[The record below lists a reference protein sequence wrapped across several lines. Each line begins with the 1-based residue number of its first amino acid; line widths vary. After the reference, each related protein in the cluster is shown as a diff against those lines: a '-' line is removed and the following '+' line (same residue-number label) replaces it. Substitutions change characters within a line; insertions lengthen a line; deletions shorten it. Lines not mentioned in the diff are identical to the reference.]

1 MGNSPRGKKSSWTG
15 TVFWGDQSTRKK
27 PQKKARYPQN
37 DLFEPPIQGRNLS
50 KGKPPRRT
58 NVPFAPPWIGFIPPK
73 WLFLEVGLVALLAF
87 LGCSRA
93 YYRTAAD
100 REVCQVLQMAAP
112 QVQADLTDYTIQPD
126 PRSRLYDPSDA
137 DFPPMPPDDPVAHR
151 LMECVDGKRGS
162 SAWQK
167 YGRVSTVDFGHW
179 QQYLPV
185 DAEGQV
191 ILNRDTA
198 IQLALLHSREY
209 QRELE
214 DLYLAALD
222 VIAERFRFDVH
233 FFART
238 STRFTSQ
245 GRIRGG
251 GRSSSFLEQPT
262 SGEAKWLLAT
272 GGQWIVGLA
281 NSFMWQFSGPDTN
294 AAWTIL
300 DFSFVQP
307 LLRAGGRAVAL
318 ENLTLAER
326 ALLANIRQMEQF
338 RRGFYISIIAGRN
351 PGVGPSP
358 GRFSL
363 GSPATTGS
371 GTGGLFRLLEDQ
383 VRLRNQ
389 RANVAALRESMNR
402 LQAFFEAG
410 LLDTSYQVDLAR
422 QRLLAAQSALLADT
436 ASYQSRLDA
445 YKITLGLPPDLKMVT
460 RDPLLEQ
467 FDLIA
472 PATTQLQEQVTAV
485 LEVLRDPEHHVPADL
500 GEQLERIRDRCKEL
514 LNTIRQ
520 DQQQLRAALPER
532 RKNLRRLVRSRILA
546 GQRIEGIG
554 TVEELEHRVVL
565 LHHDA
570 AHLAEQTGASLVD
583 LDVLQQRAKEEAQP
597 LARFRPQLA
606 ELLTQLSSQLLRLS
620 LVQARARLDTATLV
634 PVDLDPERAL
644 EIAREHRLDWMNARM
659 ALVDQWRQIELAA
672 NRLRSDLDLTFSGDL
687 GTVGDNPVK
696 FRGPNGQLRVGLAW
710 DTPLTRLLER
720 NEYRAALIAYQ
731 RARRDYMAFEDRIY
745 QNLRDLLRSIE
756 LGQWNFE
763 VRRAAVLVAITR
775 VDVAQLNLERPPKAG
790 TLQLG
795 ANAARDL
802 VEALSD
808 LLTQQNAFLSLWTG
822 YEADRMSL
830 DFELGT
836 MQLDPRGVW
845 IDPGEIGPEGP
856 PGAAPPPPWAEPVR

>member
-1 MGNSPRGKKSSWTG
+1 MKT
-15 TVFWGDQSTRKK
+15 T
-27 PQKKARYPQN
+27 
-37 DLFEPPIQGRNLS
+37 LFHML
-50 KGKPPRRT
+50 
-58 NVPFAPPWIGFIPPK
+58 IGGV
-73 WLFLEVGLVALLAF
+73 LFSF

-93 YYRTAAD
+93 HYRQAAD
-100 REVCQVLQMAAP
+100 TEVCQVVQTAAQQNLDP
-112 QVQADLTDYTIQPD
+112 PLIDYTIQPD
-126 PRSRLYDPSDA
+126 PRSRLYDPCDP
-137 DFPPMPPDDPVAHR
+137 DFPPMPPDDPAAQR

-162 SAWQK
+162 KAWAK
-167 YGRVSTVDFGHW
+167 YGRVSTVDFGRW
-179 QQYLPV
+179 KEYLPV
-185 DAEGQV
+185 DEEGQV
-191 ILNRDTA
+191 LLNRDTA
-198 IQLALLHSREY
+198 IQLALLHSRDY

-222 VIAERFRFDVH
+222 VAAERFRFDVQ

-238 STRFTSQ
+238 STRFTTQ

-251 GRSSSFLEQPT
+251 GESSSLLEQPT
-262 SGEAKWLLAT
+262 SGEAKWLMAT

-294 AAWTIL
+294 AAFTIL

-318 ENLTLAER
+318 EKLTLAER
-326 ALLANIRQMEQF
+326 ALLANLRQMEQF
-338 RRGFYISIIAGRN
+338 RRGFYTYIIAGRN
-351 PGVGPSP
+351 PGAGPSP
-358 GRFSL
+358 GPLSL
-363 GSPATTGS
+363 TAPTTGGS

-422 QRLLAAQSALLADT
+422 QRLLAAQSSLLADT
-436 ASYQSRLDA
+436 AGYQSRLDA
-445 YKITLGLPPDLKMVT
+445 YKITLGLPPELPMAAQ
-460 RDPLLEQ
+460 DPLLEQ

-472 PATTQLQEQVTAV
+472 PATTRLQEQVTAL
-485 LEVLRDPEHHVPADL
+485 LEVLRDPVREPPEDL
-500 GEQLERIRDRCKEL
+500 SSQLSEIRRRCKEL
-514 LNTIRQ
+514 LDTIQQ
-520 DQQQLRAALPER
+520 DQQELRKALPDR
-532 RKNLRRLVRSRILA
+532 RKNLHRLVQSRILA
-546 GQRIEGIG
+546 GERIEGIG
-554 TVEELEHRVVL
+554 TVEELERRVMF

-570 AHLAEQTGASLVD
+570 AHLAEQTTGTLVD
-583 LDVLQQRAKEEAQP
+583 LDVLEQKAKDQGQP
-597 LARFRPQLA
+597 LAQSRMELA
-606 ELLTQLSSQLLRLS
+606 ELMTQLSSQLLRLS
-620 LVQARARLDTATLV
+620 LVQARARLDTASLV

-644 EIAREHRLDWMNARM
+644 EIAQEHRLDWMNARA

-672 NRLRSDLDLTFSGDL
+672 NRLRSDLDLTFNGDL
-687 GTVGDNPVK
+687 GTVGDNPLK
-696 FRGPNGQLRVGLAW
+696 FRSANGQLRIGLAW

-720 NEYRAALIAYQ
+720 NDYRAALIAYQ
-731 RARRDYMAFEDRIY
+731 RARRDYMAFEDRIS

-763 VRRAAVLVAITR
+763 VRRASVLVAITR

-790 TLQLG
+790 SLQLG

-808 LLTQQNAFLSLWTG
+808 LLTQQNAFLNIWTG
-822 YEADRMSL
+822 YEADRMTL

-836 MQLDPRGVW
+836 MELDPRGVW

-856 PGAAPPPPWAEPVR
+856 PAAAPPAPWNPLP

>member
-1 MGNSPRGKKSSWTG
+1 M
-15 TVFWGDQSTRKK
+15 VVQ
-27 PQKKARYPQN
+27 
-37 DLFEPPIQGRNLS
+37 
-50 KGKPPRRT
+50 
-58 NVPFAPPWIGFIPPK
+58 
-73 WLFLEVGLVALLAF
+73 
-87 LGCSRA
+87 
-93 YYRTAAD
+93 TAAQ
-100 REVCQVLQMAAP
+100 QVP
-112 QVQADLTDYTIQPD
+112 ADLSDYTIQPD
-126 PRSRLYDPSDA
+126 PRSRLYDPCDP
-137 DFPPMPPDDPVAHR
+137 DFPPMPPDDMAAHR
-151 LMECVDGKRGS
+151 LMERVAGKRGS
-162 SAWQK
+162 SAWGK
-167 YGRVSTVDFGHW
+167 YGRVSMVDFGRW
-179 QQYLPV
+179 RQYLPV
-185 DAEGQV
+185 DEQGQV

-198 IQLALLHSREY
+198 IQLALLHSRDY

-222 VIAERFRFDVH
+222 VIAERFRFDVQ

-245 GRIRGG
+245 GRIRAG
-251 GRSSSFLEQPT
+251 GRSSSVLEQPT

-318 ENLTLAER
+318 ENLSLAER
-326 ALLANIRQMEQF
+326 ALLANIRQLEQF
-338 RRGFYISIIAGRN
+338 RRGFYTYIIAGRSPGAGPN
-351 PGVGPSP
+351 PGPIP
-358 GRFSL
+358 L
-363 GSPATTGS
+363 GAPATSGS

-436 ASYQSRLDA
+436 AGYQSRLDA
-445 YKITLGLPPDLKMVT
+445 YKITLGLPPDLNMVI
-460 RDPLLEQ
+460 RDPLLER

-472 PATTQLQEQVTAV
+472 PATTQLQEQVTSI
-485 LEVLRDPEHHVPADL
+485 LEGLRDPMREVPADL
-500 GEQLERIRDRCKEL
+500 AEQLGGIQQGCKEL
-514 LNTIRQ
+514 LDTIRQ
-520 DQQQLRAALPER
+520 DQQRLRAALPDR
-532 RKNLRRLVRSRILA
+532 RNNLRRLVRSRILA

-554 TVEELEHRVVL
+554 TVQELEQRVML

-570 AHLAEQTGASLVD
+570 AHLAEQTVASLVD
-583 LDVLQQRAKEEAQP
+583 LDVLQQRAKEEKQP
-597 LARFRPQLA
+597 LGAFRLDLA
-606 ELLTQLSSQLLRLS
+606 ELLTQLSGQLLRLS
-620 LVQARARLDTATLV
+620 LVQARARLDTASLV
-634 PVDLDPERAL
+634 PVDLEPERAL
-644 EIAREHRLDWMNARM
+644 EIAREHRLDWMNARA
-659 ALVDQWRQIELAA
+659 ALVDQWRQIELMA
-672 NRLRSDLDLTFSGDL
+672 NRLRGYLDLSFSGDL
-687 GTVGDNPVK
+687 GTLGDNPVK
-696 FRGPNGQLRVGLAW
+696 FRAPHGQLRVGLAW

-720 NEYRAALIAYQ
+720 NDYRAALIAYQ
-731 RARRDYMAFEDRIY
+731 RARRDYMAFEDRIS
-745 QNLRDLLRSIE
+745 QNLRELLRSLE

-763 VRRAAVLVAITR
+763 VRRASVLVAITR

-790 TLQLG
+790 GLQLG

-836 MQLDPRGVW
+836 MQLDARGVW
-845 IDPGEIGPEGP
+845 IDPGEIGPAGP
-856 PGAAPPPPWAEPVR
+856 PVAAPAPPWARLPEPPPDQTP

>member
-1 MGNSPRGKKSSWTG
+1 MGT
-15 TVFWGDQSTRKK
+15 
-27 PQKKARYPQN
+27 
-37 DLFEPPIQGRNLS
+37 L
-50 KGKPPRRT
+50 
-58 NVPFAPPWIGFIPPK
+58 
-73 WLFLEVGLVALLAF
+73 LLAVGSF
-87 LGCSRA
+87 VGCSRA
-93 YYRTAAD
+93 YHRTAAD
-100 REVCQVLQMAAP
+100 TEVSQVVQTAA
-112 QVQADLTDYTIQPD
+112 QQISADLSDYTIQPN
-126 PRSRLYDPSDA
+126 PRSRLFDPCDP
-137 DFPPMPPDDPVAHR
+137 DFPPMPPDDMAAHR

-162 SAWQK
+162 SAWGK
-167 YGRVSTVDFGHW
+167 YGRVGVVDFGHW
-179 QQYLPV
+179 RQYLPV
-185 DAEGQV
+185 DDQGQA

-214 DLYLAALD
+214 DLYLSALD
-222 VIAERFRFDVH
+222 VIAERFRFDVQ

-245 GRIRGG
+245 GRLRAGG
-251 GRSSSFLEQPT
+251 QSSSLLEQPT

-272 GGQWIVGLA
+272 GGQWIVSLA
-281 NSFMWQFSGPDTN
+281 NSFIWQFSGPDTN

-300 DFSFVQP
+300 DFSFIQP

-326 ALLANIRQMEQF
+326 SLLANIRQMEQF
-338 RRGFYISIIAGRN
+338 RRGFYIYIIAGRG
-351 PGVGPSP
+351 PGPGPSA

-363 GSPATTGS
+363 GSPATSGS

-436 ASYQSRLDA
+436 AAYQSRLDA
-445 YKITLGLPPDLKMVT
+445 YKMTLGLPPDLKMVT
-460 RDPLLEQ
+460 QDPLLER
-467 FDLIA
+467 FDLIG
-472 PATTQLQEQVTAV
+472 PATTQLQEQVTSL
-485 LEVLRDPEHHVPADL
+485 LEVLRDPMREVPADL
-500 GEQLERIRDRCKEL
+500 AEQLERIGHQCKEL

-520 DQQQLRAALPER
+520 DQLRLRNALPDR

-546 GQRIEGIG
+546 GERIEGIG
-554 TVEELEHRVVL
+554 TVEELEQRVQL

-570 AHLAEQTGASLVD
+570 AHLAEQTAASLVD

-597 LARFRPQLA
+597 LAQFRLELA

-634 PVDLDPERAL
+634 PVDLDPDRAL
-644 EIAREHRLDWMNARM
+644 EIARQHRLDWMNARM

-672 NRLRSDLDLTFSGDL
+672 NRLRSDLDLFFSGDL

-731 RARRDYMAFEDRIY
+731 RARRDYMAFEDRIC
-745 QNLRDLLRSIE
+745 QNLRDLLRSLE

-763 VRRAAVLVAITR
+763 VRRASVLVAITR

-808 LLTQQNAFLSLWTG
+808 LLTQQNAFLSIWTG

-845 IDPGEIGPEGP
+845 RDPGEIGPEGP
-856 PGAAPPPPWAEPVR
+856 PAAAPPPPWAQLPQPSIVPTP

>member
-1 MGNSPRGKKSSWTG
+1 MMGPPIGKDFSMRREPSWVVDVYAKKEGKKVGRLPSARLAVPPTFGRYVWLG
-15 TVFWGDQSTRKK
+15 GMVF
-27 PQKKARYPQN
+27 
-37 DLFEPPIQGRNLS
+37 I
-50 KGKPPRRT
+50 
-58 NVPFAPPWIGFIPPK
+58 
-73 WLFLEVGLVALLAF
+73 F

-93 YYRTAAD
+93 YYRQAAD
-100 REVCQVLQMAAP
+100 TEVCQVVQTAA
-112 QVQADLTDYTIQPD
+112 QQSLETLTDYTFQPD
-126 PRSRLYDPSDA
+126 PRSRLYDPWDP
-137 DFPPMPPDDPVAHR
+137 DFPPMPPDDPVSHR

-162 SAWQK
+162 SAWAK
-167 YGRVSTVDFGHW
+167 YGGVNAVDLGRWKEH
-179 QQYLPV
+179 LPM
-185 DAEGQV
+185 DEEGQV

-198 IQLALLHSREY
+198 IQMALLHSREY

-222 VIAERFRFDVH
+222 VIAERFRFDVQ

-238 STRFTSQ
+238 STQFTTQ

-251 GRSSSFLEQPT
+251 GDSSSLLEQPT
-262 SGEAKWLLAT
+262 SGKAKWLLAT

-294 AAWTIL
+294 AAFTII

-318 ENLTLAER
+318 ESLTLAER
-326 ALLANIRQMEQF
+326 ALLANLRQMEQF
-338 RRGFYISIIAGRN
+338 RRGFYTYIIAGRN
-351 PGVGPSP
+351 PGAGPSP
-358 GRFSL
+358 GPLSL
-363 GSPATTGS
+363 AAPTTGGT
-371 GTGGLFRLLEDQ
+371 GTGGMFRLLEDQ

-436 ASYQSRLDA
+436 AAYQSRLDA
-445 YKITLGLPPDLKMVT
+445 YKITLGLPPDLKMVVQ
-460 RDPLLEQ
+460 DPLLEQ

-472 PATTQLQEQVTAV
+472 PATTRLQEQVTDL
-485 LEVLRDPEHHVPADL
+485 LEILRDPVQETPQDL
-500 GEQLERIRDRCKEL
+500 PDQLTQIQQQCKEL
-514 LNTIRQ
+514 LGTIREDHQ
-520 DQQQLRAALPER
+520 RLRAALPTR
-532 RKNLRRLVRSRILA
+532 GKNLRRLVQSQIL
-546 GQRIEGIG
+546 GGERIEGVG
-554 TVEELEHRVVL
+554 TVEELERRMIF

-570 AHLAEQTGASLVD
+570 AHLAEQTTVSLVD
-583 LDVLQQRAKEEAQP
+583 LDVLEQKAKDQGQP
-597 LARFRPQLA
+597 LKQFRMELA
-606 ELLTQLSSQLLRLS
+606 ELLTHLSSQLLRLS
-620 LVQARARLDTATLV
+620 LVQARARLDTASLV
-634 PVDLDPERAL
+634 PVDLAPERAL
-644 EIAREHRLDWMNARM
+644 EIARKHRWDWMNARA

-696 FRGPNGQLRVGLAW
+696 FRSANGQLRVGLAW

-720 NEYRAALIAYQ
+720 NDYRAALIAYQ
-731 RARRDYMAFEDRIY
+731 RTRRDYMAFEDRIA
-745 QNLRDLLRSIE
+745 QNLRDVLRSIE

-763 VRRAAVLVAITR
+763 VRRVSVLVAITR
-775 VDVAQLNLERPPKAG
+775 VDVAQMNLERPPKAG
-790 TLQLG
+790 SLQLG

-808 LLTQQNAFLSLWTG
+808 LLTQQNAFLNIWTG
-822 YEADRMSL
+822 YEADRMTL

-856 PGAAPPPPWAEPVR
+856 PSAAPPAPWNPLP

>member
-1 MGNSPRGKKSSWTG
+1 MSVAGLSFFERRKELSPPGKGSG
-15 TVFWGDQSTRKK
+15 IF
-27 PQKKARYPQN
+27 QKLHRWFS
-37 DLFEPPIQGRNLS
+37 L
-50 KGKPPRRT
+50 
-58 NVPFAPPWIGFIPPK
+58 IPLK
-73 WLFLEVGLVALLAF
+73 WLLLGIGLGSF
-87 LGCSRA
+87 LGCTRA
-93 YYRTAAD
+93 YHRTAAD
-100 REVCQVLQMAAP
+100 AEVAQVIQTAAE
-112 QVQADLTDYTIQPD
+112 QAQADLIDYTLQPD
-126 PRSRLYDPSDA
+126 PRSRLYDPSDP

-151 LMECVDGKRGS
+151 WMKWVDGKRGS
-162 SAWQK
+162 SAWEK
-167 YGRVSTVDFGHW
+167 YGRIDRVDFGRW
-179 QQYLPV
+179 RQYLPM
-185 DAEGQV
+185 DEQARV

-222 VIAERFRFDVH
+222 VIAQRFQFDVQ

-238 STRFTSQ
+238 STQFTTE

-251 GRSSSFLEQPT
+251 GDSSSQLEQPT
-262 SGEAKWLLAT
+262 SGELKWLLAT

-281 NSFMWQFSGPDTN
+281 NSFLWQFSGPDTN

-338 RRGFYISIIAGRN
+338 RRGFYTHIIAGRG
-351 PGVGPSP
+351 PGPGPTSGP
-358 GRFSL
+358 ISIGA
-363 GSPATTGS
+363 PATSGS
-371 GTGGLFRLLEDQ
+371 STGGLFRLLEDQ

-410 LLDTSYQVDLAR
+410 LLETSYQVDLAR

-436 ASYQSRLDA
+436 AAYQSRLDA
-445 YKITLGLPPDLKMVT
+445 YKITLGLPPDVEMVIT
-460 RDPLLEQ
+460 DPLLDQ

-472 PATTQLQEQVTAV
+472 PATTQLQEQVTGL
-485 LEVLRDPEHHVPADL
+485 LEVLRDPAREVPEDL
-500 GEQLERIRDRCKEL
+500 AEQLQTIRRECKEL
-514 LNTIRQ
+514 LATIRQ
-520 DQQQLRAALPER
+520 DEERLREALPAR

-554 TVEELEHRVVL
+554 TVEELERRVML
-565 LHHDA
+565 LYHDA
-570 AHLAEQTGASLVD
+570 AHLAEQTTASLVD
-583 LDVLQQRAKEEAQP
+583 LDVLQQQAQDQGQP
-597 LARFRPQLA
+597 LAQFRMPLA

-620 LVQARARLDTATLV
+620 LVQARARLDTATLI
-634 PVDLDPERAL
+634 PVDLEPQRAL
-644 EIAREHRLDWMNARM
+644 EIAREHRLDWMNARA
-659 ALVDQWRQIELAA
+659 ALVDQWRQIELMA
-672 NRLRSDLDLTFSGDL
+672 NQLRSDLDLTFSGEL

-696 FRGPNGQLRVGLAW
+696 FRAPNGQLRVGLAW

-720 NEYRAALIAYQ
+720 NDYRAALIAYQ
-731 RARRDYMAFEDRIY
+731 RARRDYMAFEDRIA

-763 VRRAAVLVAITR
+763 VRRASVLVAITR

-808 LLTQQNAFLSLWTG
+808 LLTQQNAFLNIWTG

-856 PGAAPPPPWAEPVR
+856 PAAAPLPPWILAPELAPAPGP